1 MDLSSGQLTQGNLIS
16 KFESIICKYTGAK
29 YAVAVSSCTA
39 GLHLSCT
46 ALGIRKNDN
55 VIVPAI
61 TFVSATN
68 AVIYNNANVILSDI
82 DLDTLNISQ
91 DNIEK
96 ISKTKIKAIMPV
108 HFAGYPCE
116 IKKIRNKNKTNYY

>member
-1 MDLSSGQLTQGNLIS
+1 MKFYDFIPDRFLNYGRHFIFDDDKDVLNALNSGQLTQGNLIS

-46 ALGIRKNDN
+46 ALGVKNDN

-61 TFVSATN
+61 TFVSTAN

-82 DLDTLNISQ
+82 DLDTLNIF
-91 DNIEK
+91 K
-96 ISKTKIKAIMPV
+96 II
-108 HFAGYPCE
+108 
-116 IKKIRNKNKTNYY
+116 